1 MKEIR
6 VLIAHARPIVCAGI
20 RALLE
25 RVPDLQ
31 IVAEASDGP
40 AALQSIQQDQPDVAL
55 IESTM
60 SMLDGVDVTS
70 CITREWPG
78 VHVIVISTSDSED
91 SLRRAFELGATG
103 YLTIATSPEE
113 LEFAVKTVASDRP
126 YISPSATTRLVEFVR
141 DHEIDESLERLSPR
155 QREVLLLTAQGNSL
169 KQIALRL
176 KISVKTVETHRRLL
190 SERLGIHHTAGL
202 VRYAVKAGLI
212 RLED

>member
-1 MKEIR
+1 VKEIR
-6 VLIAHARPIVCAGI
+6 LLVADPRPIVCAGI
-20 RALLE
+20 SALLE
-25 RVPDLQ
+25 RFPDLQ

-40 AALQSIQQDQPDVAL
+40 AALQSIQQHQPDVAL

-60 SMLDGVDVTS
+60 SMLDGTDVTT
-70 CITREWPG
+70 CITRDWPG
-78 VHVIVISTSDSED
+78 VHVIVVSTDRED
-91 SLRRAFELGATG
+91 SLRRAFEIGATG

-113 LEFAVKTVASDRP
+113 LEFAVRTVANDRP
-126 YISPSATTRLVEFVR
+126 YVGPSATTRLVEFARVR
-141 DHEIDESLERLSPR
+141 ELDESLERLSPR

-169 KQIALRL
+169 KQIALL
-176 KISVKTVETHRRLL
+176 LNISVKTVETHRRLL